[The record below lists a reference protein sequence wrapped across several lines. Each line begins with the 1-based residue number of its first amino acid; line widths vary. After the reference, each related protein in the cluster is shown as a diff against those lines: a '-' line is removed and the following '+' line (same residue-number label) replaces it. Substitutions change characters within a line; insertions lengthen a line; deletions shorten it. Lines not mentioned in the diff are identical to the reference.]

1 LTAGSPRLLV
11 LDDDVSIL
19 ALLRTYFAGLG
30 WSVEV
35 CADAAD
41 ALGLVGSD
49 APFDA
54 VISDLHFSPELA
66 AEGLDIVAR
75 ARARRPAAAVILFTA
90 SNDNRVHAEALERG
104 ADEVVVKPAPLARLR
119 EAAQRGRRRP

>member
-1 LTAGSPRLLV
+1 VRPRLLV

-30 WSVEV
+30 WYVEV
-35 CADAAD
+35 CADAVSG
-41 ALGLVGSD
+41 LGLAGSD

-54 VISDLHFSPELA
+54 VISDLHFTPALA

-75 ARARRPAAAVILFTA
+75 ARARRPGAAVILFTA
-90 SNDNRVHAEALERG
+90 SNDVRVREQALERG
-104 ADEVVVKPAPLARLR
+104 ADEVIVKPAPLATLR
-119 EAAQRGRRRP
+119 EAALRRRSP